1 MDLIKENGHLASEAK
16 IKNMY
21 KLGII
26 GFGGMAR
33 NHYKQL
39 SNKNVP
45 VEIKGV
51 FDIDPQKM
59 ADAAEKGLFCYESR
73 EALLSDP
80 ELDIVLIAVP
90 NHLHRDFSIEA
101 LRAGKHVLC
110 EKPVTITSA
119 ELMDIMAVA
128 DEVGKIFT
136 IDQNR
141 RVNKD
146 YVLMRRTVEA
156 GHIGKPYLIESRV
169 EGSRGVPEGWRT
181 SRAEGGGMLLDWGV
195 HLIDQ
200 ITYMYP
206 ERKVTSVY
214 CQMLSLNYPEVDDNF
229 RLIMTL
235 EGGLTAQIEVATN
248 NFLNHP
254 RWYVLGTGGTLIIDD
269 WMARG
274 RFVNPTSRENTWT
287 VDIAPNKA
295 GPSKTMA
302 ARDPSTV
309 HVTELEAPTDITDN
323 LDPTYEQLV
332 AAIEGKA
339 PLKIT
344 AEQALRVVKIME
356 AAFAS
361 AEKNQV
367 IHTDI

>member
-1 MDLIKENGHLASEAK
+1 
-16 IKNMY
+16 MY

-26 GFGGMAR
+26 GFGGMAQ

-39 SNKNVP
+39 SHKNVP

-51 FDIDPQKM
+51 FDINPARM
-59 ADAAEKGLFCYESR
+59 TDAAAKGLVCYKSC
-73 EALLSDP
+73 EALLDDG

-90 NHLHRDFSIEA
+90 NHLHKDLSVEA

-110 EKPVTITSA
+110 EKPVTITSR
-119 ELMDIMAVA
+119 ELEDIMAVA
-128 DEVGKIFT
+128 KETGKIFT

-146 YVLMRRTVEA
+146 YVLMRRTLEA
-156 GHIGKPYLIESRV
+156 GLIGKPYLIESRV
-169 EGSRGVPEGWRT
+169 EGSRGMPEGWRT
-181 SRAEGGGMLLDWGV
+181 SKEQGGGMLLDWGV

-206 ERKVTSVY
+206 EKKVTSVY
-214 CQMLSLNYPEVDDNF
+214 CRMLSLNYPEVDDNF
-229 RLIMTL
+229 QLIMTL
-235 EGGLTAQIEVATN
+235 EGGITAQIEVATN
-248 NFLNHP
+248 NFISHP
-254 RWYVLGTGGTLIIDD
+254 RWYVLGTEGTLVIDD
-269 WMARG
+269 WTATG
-274 RFVNPTSRENTWT
+274 RVVRPKSRENTWT
-287 VDIAPNKA
+287 VEIAPNKA

-309 HVTELEAPTDITDN
+309 LTVPLEAPLDVVDN
-323 LDPTYEQLV
+323 LDPTYAQLV
-332 AAIEGKA
+332 DAINGKA

-356 AAFAS
+356 AAFES
-361 AEKNQV
+361 AKKNQV
-367 IHTDI
+367 INTQI